1 MDARMTTLAQTCFEA
16 AETGAMT
23 FPQIVG
29 ALSGGGFEGYVVD
42 YRRATTTYY
51 AADGDR
57 VELPG
62 PETDGDVAPRL
73 DAEALGAAIRDAQ
86 TLASG
91 YTYLGFCRTA
101 KAAGCAGY
109 MVSFT
114 GRRALYFG
122 RDAATHV
129 EPFPN

>member
-1 MDARMTTLAQTCFEA
+1 MDARMMTLARDCLRA
-16 AETGAMT
+16 AESGTRT

-29 ALSGGGFEGYVVD
+29 DLMAGGFESYLVD
-42 YRRATTTYY
+42 YRRSTTTYF
-51 AADGDR
+51 AADGKS
-57 VELPG
+57 VELQG
-62 PETDGDVAPRL
+62 HAVDAEVEPRL
-73 DAEALGAAIRDAQ
+73 DAAALGVAIREAQ
-86 TLASG
+86 TLAPG
-91 YTYLGFCRTA
+91 YTYLGFCRKA

-129 EPFPN
+129 ELFPD